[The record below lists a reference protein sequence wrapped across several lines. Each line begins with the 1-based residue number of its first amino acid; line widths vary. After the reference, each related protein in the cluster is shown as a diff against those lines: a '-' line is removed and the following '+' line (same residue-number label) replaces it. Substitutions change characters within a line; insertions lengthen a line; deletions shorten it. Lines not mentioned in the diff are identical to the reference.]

1 MIIVRIE
8 WIVTEFHTFLILVD
22 GPMGSEKTST
32 TKLINTELPE
42 TARIAFPDMKRLVPS
57 YKENENTIPV
67 RVSPEAKQ
75 FTSSARTNKKSA

>member
-42 TARIAFPDMKRLVPS
+42 TAG
-57 YKENENTIPV
+57 
-67 RVSPEAKQ
+67 
-75 FTSSARTNKKSA
+75 

>member
-75 FTSSARTNKKSA
+75 VTSSARTNKKSA